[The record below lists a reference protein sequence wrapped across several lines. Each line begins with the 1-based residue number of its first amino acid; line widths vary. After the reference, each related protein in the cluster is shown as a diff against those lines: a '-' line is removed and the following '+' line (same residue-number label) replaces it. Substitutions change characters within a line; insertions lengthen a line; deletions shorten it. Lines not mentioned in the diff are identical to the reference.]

1 MIDLKMQIVLSIG
14 MLVYFFVLIYFLKK
28 KQLTTKYTLLWIF
41 AGVIMFVM
49 VLFPQILTFAAGVV
63 GFDVPANM
71 LFAIIFFCIFM
82 LLIFL
87 TSVAT
92 KLNDRVTKLTQSLA
106 LLEKRVRELEA
117 QVGKEQEKKEETV

>member
-1 MIDLKMQIVLSIG
+1 MIDLKLQIVLSIG

-41 AGVIMFVM
+41 AGVLMFIM
-49 VLFPQILTFAAGVV
+49 VLFPQILTFFAGLI

-71 LFAIIFFCIFM
+71 LFAIIFFCIFV

-87 TSVAT
+87 TSVVT
-92 KLNDRVTKLTQSLA
+92 KLNDRVTRLTQSLA

-117 QVGKEQEKKEETV
+117 KTTTETEREEETV